1 MLTYPNIDPVAIS
14 LGPIKVHWYGLMYLV
29 GFLAFLWLGKRRA
42 RQGRFPV
49 KPDDVGDMLFY
60 GVLGV
65 ILGGRIGYVLFYNLP
80 QFLQDPLLLFKIW
93 QGGMSFHGG
102 LLGVISA
109 MWLYQRKRGWGFWRT
124 IDFVAPMVPI
134 GLGAGRIGNFIN
146 GELWGR
152 VTDLPWGM
160 VFPFAGPL
168 PRHPSQLYQALL
180 EGLVLFVI
188 LWGYSSKPRPVG
200 AVSGLFLLG
209 YGIFRFGVEFVR
221 EPDAQMGYLAFGW
234 LTMGQLLCLP
244 MIIMGIALLLWAHSA
259 KRQEMLNIP

>member
-1 MLTYPNIDPVAIS
+1 MLTYPHIDPVAIS
-14 LGPIKVHWYGLMYLV
+14 FGPIKVHWYGLMYLV

-42 RQGRFPV
+42 RQERFPV

-65 ILGGRIGYVLFYNLP
+65 ILGGRIGYILFYNLP
-80 QFLQDPLLLFKIW
+80 QFLEDPLLLFKIW

-102 LLGVISA
+102 LLGVITA
-109 MWLYQRKRGWGFWRT
+109 MWLFQKKRGWGFWRT
-124 IDFVAPMVPI
+124 MDFVAPMVPI

-209 YGIFRFGVEFVR
+209 YGVFRFGVEFVR

-244 MIIMGIALLLWAHSA
+244 MIIMGIAFLVWAYSA
-259 KRQEMLNIP
+259 KRQEMLNTQ